1 MRKSRVKAKWAAG
14 KPAYC
19 MQCALT
25 DPSVCEMV
33 SLMGV
38 DCIWIDMEHHAT
50 SVQQANQMMRG
61 ARVGNSDIMARPGK
75 GEFMRMGR
83 MLEAGAQ
90 GILYPRCDDAA
101 EAAEVV
107 RWAKFAPLGERGADT
122 SNPDNPFAFNAL
134 GPYAK
139 HANEETFI
147 AVQIESPSAAKQAG
161 AIASVE
167 GVDMLFFGPADYGML
182 SGAIAEDKPE
192 RVREAA
198 DQVCKD
204 TIAAGKVFSTLCFS
218 PADMQHFLDLGAKFL
233 AMGQDLML
241 IRAGLARLK
250 DKLAPMGFEFE

>member
-19 MQCALT
+19 MNVALT

-50 SVQQANQMMRG
+50 SVETANQLMRA
-61 ARVGNSDIMARPGK
+61 ARVGKSDVMARTGK

-90 GILYPRCDDAA
+90 GILYPRCDDAV

-122 SNPDNPFAFNAL
+122 SNPDNPYAFTAL

-139 HANEETFI
+139 EANEETFI
-147 AVQIESPSAAKQAG
+147 AIQIESPSAAAVAG
-161 AIASVE
+161 EIASVE
-167 GVDMLFFGPADYGML
+167 GVDMVFFGPADYGML
-182 SGAIAEDKPE
+182 SGATAEGKPE

-218 PADMQHFLDLGAKFL
+218 TEDMQHFLDLGAKFL
-233 AMGQDLML
+233 AMGHDLMFV
-241 IRAGLARLK
+241 RAGLARLQK
-250 DKLAPMGFEFE
+250 KLEPMGFGFE